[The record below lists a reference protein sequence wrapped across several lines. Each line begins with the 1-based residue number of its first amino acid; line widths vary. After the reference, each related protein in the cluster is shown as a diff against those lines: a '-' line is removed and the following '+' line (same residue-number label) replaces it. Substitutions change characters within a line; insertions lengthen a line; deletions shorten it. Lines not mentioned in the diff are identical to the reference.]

1 MLLHN
6 DVVTDGEPKP
16 GSFSGR
22 LGCEERVEHLLFY
35 FRRNSGAIVP
45 DCYFDPVT
53 EVLGAG
59 SENGFV
65 IFPIRFGF
73 ALGRRIEAIRDQ
85 VQKNTRDVLRKDIS
99 LPGGR
104 IERSLQ
110 RDIEALFLGPR
121 PVPSEI
127 EALIDEGI
135 DIDNPVFT

>member
-6 DVVTDGEPKP
+6 DVVTDGEPEP
-16 GSFSGR
+16 GSFSGGFR
-22 LGCEERVEHLLFY
+22 CEEGIEHLFLNVK
-35 FRRNSGAIVP
+35 RNTSAIVP

-65 IFPIRFGF
+65 IFPIGFGF

-110 RDIEALFLGPR
+110 RDIEALFLGSR
-121 PVPSEI
+121 SVPGEI
-127 EALIDEGI
+127 
-135 DIDNPVFT
+135 